1 MAAVDWVRSIPLA
14 VAEIDGAW
22 TIDDQADRLRRRAGL
37 SGEDIN
43 LDVAREIAMAGYGI
57 DNRSLYNG
65 LHVLGPGELM
75 WFEENKEPRRT
86 RYYTYQ
92 PWKTGE
98 RADPPTE
105 NDLADC
111 TLGLIQR
118 LLQSLDGRP
127 LVVPLSAGYDSR
139 LIVSAARHLGARNVQ
154 CFSYGRADNHEA
166 KVAEAVAERLGY
178 QWKFV
183 PCTTGEL
190 RRFFNGEEYSAYLRF
205 ADSCTSVPFVQ
216 DMFAIKKLQEEGY
229 IPPEAVI
236 ANGNSGDF
244 ISGGHIAPVLR
255 ETPRGMTEA
264 ERRERILSAL
274 YDKHFAL
281 WGALRSEENRDHIID
296 SLLDS
301 LSHADALIREP
312 EHDHGLYEY
321 VEFQDRQCKYVI
333 TGQRIYEFLGHD
345 WRLPLWENPY
355 LRFWETV
362 PLSDKTG
369 QFLYAR
375 TLENSNWGGVWD
387 DIPVNRLTVRP
398 SWIIPLRW
406 LFKLLHVP
414 LGKRRWHRFERQ
426 YFQYWMDI
434 TCNSACEPYTK
445 VAKDRRGSRQSVSW
459 LAEQYLVRHGV
470 SLDAFVSG

>member
-1 MAAVDWVRSIPLA
+1 
-14 VAEIDGAW
+14 
-22 TIDDQADRLRRRAGL
+22 
-37 SGEDIN
+37 
-43 LDVAREIAMAGYGI
+43 
-57 DNRSLYNG
+57 
-65 LHVLGPGELM
+65 
-75 WFEENKEPRRT
+75 
-86 RYYTYQ
+86 
-92 PWKTGE
+92 
-98 RADPPTE
+98 
-105 NDLADC
+105 
-111 TLGLIQR
+111 
-118 LLQSLDGRP
+118 
-127 LVVPLSAGYDSR
+127 
-139 LIVSAARHLGARNVQ
+139 
-154 CFSYGRADNHEA
+154 
-166 KVAEAVAERLGY
+166 
-178 QWKFV
+178 
-183 PCTTGEL
+183 
-190 RRFFNGEEYSAYLRF
+190 
-205 ADSCTSVPFVQ
+205 
-216 DMFAIKKLQEEGY
+216 
-229 IPPEAVI
+229 
-236 ANGNSGDF
+236 
-244 ISGGHIAPVLR
+244 
-255 ETPRGMTEA
+255 MTEA
-264 ERRERILSAL
+264 ERRERFLSAL

-296 SLLDS
+296 SLLDL

-321 VEFQDRQCKYVI
+321 GNFRPAMQICDNWPADL
-333 TGQRIYEFLGHD
+333 RISRPRLASSTLGEP
-345 WRLPLWENPY
+345 LPSVL
-355 LRFWETV
+355 ETV

-414 LGKRRWHRFERQ
+414 LGKRRRHRFERQ